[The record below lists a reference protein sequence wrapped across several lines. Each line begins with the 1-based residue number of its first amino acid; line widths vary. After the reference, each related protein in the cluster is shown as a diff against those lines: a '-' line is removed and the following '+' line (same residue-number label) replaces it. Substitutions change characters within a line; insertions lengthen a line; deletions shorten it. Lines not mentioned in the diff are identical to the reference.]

1 MQITDFLRQAVEDG
15 ASDLFVLAGSPMLE
29 KKDRHIVPLTEKH
42 LLPEDTKQLISEIY
56 GMAKRD
62 MGQYEKSGD
71 DDFSF
76 AIGGLARFRVNAY
89 RQRGSLAAVIR
100 VVAFDIPDWKDLHIS
115 EEIMRLADVS
125 DGLVLVTG
133 TAGSGKSTTQAC
145 IIDRIN
151 RTKEAHIVTL
161 EDPIEYLHT
170 HKKSIISQ
178 REISIDTEDYLS
190 ALRACLRQAPD
201 VILMGEMRDAETIRT
216 AMTAAETGH
225 LVIATLHTKG
235 AVNTIDRILDS
246 FPSEQQGQVRV
257 QLSMVLRTV
266 VSQQLVPDTEGCLV
280 PAFEIMHVDHAIRTM
295 IRDNKNHQINNA
307 MLAGGDDGMVTMDRY
322 LQGLYEQKKISKQTL
337 LDYCDNPE
345 ALLKRIQ

>member
-1 MQITDFLRQAVEDG
+1 MQITDFLRKAVEDG
-15 ASDLFVLAGSPMLE
+15 ASDLFVLAGSPVLE
-29 KKDRHIVPLTEKH
+29 KKERHIMPLTEKH
-42 LLPEDTKQLISEIY
+42 LLPEETKQLIAEIY
-56 GMAKRD
+56 SMAHRD
-62 MGQYEKSGD
+62 MDHYERTGD

-76 AIGGLARFRVNAY
+76 AVGGLARFRVNAY

-100 VVAFDIPDWKDLHIS
+100 VVAFDIPDWKELHIS
-115 EEIMRLADVS
+115 EEIMRLADIA
-125 DGLVLVTG
+125 DGLILVTG

-145 IIDRIN
+145 VIDRIN
-151 RTKEAHIVTL
+151 DTKEAHIVTL

-178 REISIDTEDYLS
+178 REISIDTEDYVS

-266 VSQQLVPDTEGCLV
+266 VSQQLVPGVDGNLM
-280 PAFEIMHVDHAIRTM
+280 PAFEIMHVDHAIRNM

-307 MLAGGDDGMVTMDRY
+307 MIAGGDNGMVTMDQY
-322 LQGLYEQKKISKQTL
+322 LLNLYQNKMISKDTL
-337 LDYCDNPE
+337 LDYCDSPE
-345 ALLKRIQ
+345 VVQKRI

>member
-1 MQITDFLRQAVEDG
+1 MQITDFLRKAVEDA
-15 ASDLFVLAGSPMLE
+15 ASDLFVLAGSPVIE
-29 KKDRHIVPLTEKH
+29 KKDGHIVPLTEKH
-42 LLPEDTKQLISEIY
+42 LLPEETKQLIAEIY
-56 GMAKRD
+56 SMANRGMD
-62 MGQYEKSGD
+62 SYERTGD

-76 AIGGLARFRVNAY
+76 AVGGLARFRVNAY
-89 RQRGSLAAVIR
+89 RQRGSMAAVIR
-100 VVAFDIPDWKDLHIS
+100 VVAFEIPDWRELNIS
-115 EEIMRLADVS
+115 EEVMKLADVS
-125 DGLVLVTG
+125 DGMILVTG
-133 TAGSGKSTTQAC
+133 TAGCGKSTTQAC

-151 RTKEAHIVTL
+151 QTKEAHIVTL
-161 EDPIEYLHT
+161 EDPIEYLHS

-178 REISIDTEDYLS
+178 REISIDTEDYIS

-235 AVNTIDRILDS
+235 AVNTIDRILDA

-266 VSQQLVPDTEGCLV
+266 VSQQLVPGMEGGLLPV
-280 PAFEIMHVDHAIRTM
+280 FEIMHADHAIRNM

-322 LQGLYEQKKISKQTL
+322 LMNLYEQKQISRDTL

-345 ALLKRIQ
+345 AIQKRI

>member
-1 MQITDFLRQAVEDG
+1 
-15 ASDLFVLAGSPMLE
+15 
-29 KKDRHIVPLTEKH
+29 
-42 LLPEDTKQLISEIY
+42 
-56 GMAKRD
+56 
-62 MGQYEKSGD
+62 
-71 DDFSF
+71 
-76 AIGGLARFRVNAY
+76 
-89 RQRGSLAAVIR
+89 
-100 VVAFDIPDWKDLHIS
+100 
-115 EEIMRLADVS
+115 
-125 DGLVLVTG
+125 
-133 TAGSGKSTTQAC
+133 
-145 IIDRIN
+145 
-151 RTKEAHIVTL
+151 
-161 EDPIEYLHT
+161 
-170 HKKSIISQ
+170 
-178 REISIDTEDYLS
+178 
-190 ALRACLRQAPD
+190 
-201 VILMGEMRDAETIRT
+201 MRDSEAIRT

-225 LVIATLHTKG
+225 LLLGTLHTKG